1 MNKNG
6 TTMGQGT
13 NTGGS
18 NLDER
23 LDHIKESVKGLVDK
37 GEERVAAVKSRVLE
51 VKDQAMSKGNVYV
64 ERTNEFIKANPLK
77 AVGIAFGLGYIGMR
91 LFRR

>member
-6 TTMGQGT
+6 SMGSQG
-13 NTGGS
+13 G

-23 LDHIKESVKGLVDK
+23 LDTIKDSVKGFVDQGQEKVEQLKTRMNSVREQAMTRGNEFVDK
-37 GEERVAAVKSRVLE
+37 TTDV
-51 VKDQAMSKGNVYV
+51 
-64 ERTNEFIKANPLK
+64 IKAHPLK
-77 AVGIAFGLGYIGMR
+77 AVGVAFGLGYIGMR